1 MITIICGTN
10 RKNSRTSIFAYTY
23 YNILKNKGIESRI
36 LSMEDYPADLSVHDI
51 YKYNHPEINNIVE
64 KYIKPAEKLVFIV
77 PEYNGGVPGILKL
90 FIDSVDP
97 KVFTGKKAGLVGVA
111 TGRSGNLRGLDHLA
125 AMLNYLQ
132 TEVMAFKL
140 PVSRID
146 TLMEDGKI
154 HDEATLK
161 SMELHAERLLGF

>member
-10 RKNSRTSIFAYTY
+10 RKNSRTSVFAHTY
-23 YNILKNKGIESRI
+23 HNILKNKGIECRI
-36 LSMEDYPADLSVHDI
+36 LSMEEYPADLSVHDI
-51 YKYNHPEINNIVE
+51 YKYNHPEINNLVE

-97 KVFTGKKAGLVGVA
+97 KIFTGKKAGLVGVA

-154 HDEATLK
+154 HDETTLRTLE
-161 SMELHAERLLGF
+161 MHAEKLIAY

>member
-10 RKNSRTSIFAYTY
+10 RKESKSLLFAHQYH
-23 YNILKNKGIESRI
+23 NILKNKGIESQI
-36 LSMEDYPADLSVHDI
+36 FSMEEFPGDLSVHDI
-51 YKYNHPEINNIVE
+51 YNYNHPKIKNLVE

-97 KVFTGKKAGLVGVA
+97 KIFSAKKAGLIGVA

-140 PVSRID
+140 PISRID
-146 TLMEDGKI
+146 TLMQEGKI
-154 HDEATLK
+154 VDEATIK
-161 SMELHAERLLGF
+161 SLELHAEKINNY

>member
-10 RKNSRTSIFAYTY
+10 RKNSRSSFFAEQYH
-23 YNILKNKGIESRI
+23 NILKNKGIESKI
-36 LSMEDYPADLSVHDI
+36 LSLEEYPKDLSVHDI
-51 YKYNHPEINNIVE
+51 YNYNHPGINNLVE
-64 KYIKPAEKLVFIV
+64 KYIKPVEKLVFII

-97 KVFTGKKAGLVGVA
+97 KIFTGKKAGLVGVA
-111 TGRSGNLRGLDHLA
+111 IGRSGNLRGLDHMA

-140 PVSRID
+140 PISRID
-146 TLMEDGKI
+146 TLIKEDKI

-161 SMELHAERLLGF
+161 SLELHVEKLIKF

>member
-10 RKNSRTSIFAYTY
+10 RKNSRTSIFAQAYD
-23 YNILKNKGIESRI
+23 NILKNKGIESQI
-36 LSMEDYPADLSVHDI
+36 LSMEEYPAELSVHDI
-51 YKYNHPEINNIVE
+51 YSYNHPGINNLVE
-64 KYIKPAEKLVFIV
+64 KYIIRAEKLVFIV

-97 KVFTGKKAGLVGVA
+97 KIFMGKKAGLVGVA
-111 TGRSGNLRGLDHLA
+111 SGRSGNLRGLDHLA

-140 PVSRID
+140 PISKID
-146 TLMEDGKI
+146 TLLENGKLN
-154 HDEATLK
+154 DEATLK
-161 SMELHAERLLGF
+161 TLELHAEKLLRF

>member
-10 RKNSRTSIFAYTY
+10 RKNSRSSFFAEQYH
-23 YNILKNKGIESRI
+23 NILKNKGIESNI
-36 LSMEDYPADLSVHDI
+36 LSMEEYPGDLSVHDI
-51 YKYNHPEINNIVE
+51 YKYNHPGINNLVE
-64 KYIKPAEKLVFIV
+64 KYIKPAEKLVFII

-97 KVFTGKKAGLVGVA
+97 KIFIGKKAGLVGIA
-111 TGRSGNLRGLDHLA
+111 TGRSGNLRGLDHMA

-140 PVSRID
+140 PISRID
-146 TLMEDGKI
+146 TLMQDGNL

-161 SMELHAERLLGF
+161 AMELHADKLIKY

>member
-10 RKNSRTSIFAYTY
+10 RKNSRSAVFTEAYH
-23 YNILKNKGIESRI
+23 NILKNKGIESQI
-36 LSMEDYPADLSVHDI
+36 LSMEEYPADLSVHDI
-51 YKYNHPEINNIVE
+51 YKYNHAGINNLVE
-64 KYIKPAEKLVFIV
+64 KYIKPAEKLVFIL

-97 KVFTGKKAGLVGVA
+97 KIFTGKKAGLVGVA

-140 PVSRID
+140 PISRID
-146 TLMEDGKI
+146 TLMQDGKL
-154 HDEATLK
+154 HDEATFK
-161 SMELHAERLLGF
+161 SMELHADKLIKY